1 MVSFTHHEARHE
13 SGVLPVAKA
22 QGMNRASTCPV
33 SNGKLSVT
41 SVMKYVCGR
50 VCKETQP
57 AIIRKNHSKQR
68 YWGMMKIVCVLLG
81 HKITSRC
88 LAAYDPAFGG
98 LEIQT
103 CRCGKKTIV
112 EV

>member
-13 SGVLPVAKA
+13 SGVLPVAKT

-57 AIIRKNHSKQR
+57 AILTGSNNGS
-68 YWGMMKIVCVLLG
+68 
-81 HKITSRC
+81 
-88 LAAYDPAFGG
+88 AAQMARRGW
-98 LEIQT
+98 L
-103 CRCGKKTIV
+103 
-112 EV
+112 